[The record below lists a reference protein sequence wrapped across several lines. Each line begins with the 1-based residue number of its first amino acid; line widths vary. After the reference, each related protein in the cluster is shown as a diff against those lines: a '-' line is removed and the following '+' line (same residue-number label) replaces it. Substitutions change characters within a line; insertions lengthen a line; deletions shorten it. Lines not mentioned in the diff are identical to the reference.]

1 MYQKMSMLIMISM
14 KDSISEPGF
23 RGLRILHSPL
33 KYTKR
38 KGDLTMENVDF
49 VTTVNDQQIVIE
61 KVTKA
66 DEQKEAEKLKSY
78 ADAIA
83 KANNGNS

>member
-1 MYQKMSMLIMISM
+1 
-14 KDSISEPGF
+14 
-23 RGLRILHSPL
+23 
-33 KYTKR
+33 
-38 KGDLTMENVDF
+38 MEKVDF

-66 DEQKEAEKLKSY
+66 DEQKEAEKLKGY